1 MRLRSAALWIVVSLL
16 SETVLALHAA
26 NPLAPYVKESGPMV
40 VLDHVRVI
48 DGTGTAPQEDMRIDI
63 EGGKIT
69 RVQSARLRNAY
80 PPNAKVLDLS
90 GRTVIP
96 GLVGMHEHLF
106 YPTPGRP
113 KDGIR
118 LYGEMGDSAPRLYL
132 AGGVTSAR
140 TTGSVE
146 PYTDLAIKQKIDAGN
161 MPGPKLHIT
170 GPYLGGLG

>member
-1 MRLRSAALWIVVSLL
+1 MRLRSAALWFVVSLL
-16 SETVLALHAA
+16 SETVLAQQAA
-26 NPLAPYVKESGPMV
+26 NPLAPYVKESGPVV

-48 DGTGTAPQEDMRIDI
+48 AGTGTAPQEDMRIDI

-118 LYGEMGDSAPRLYL
+118 LY
-132 AGGVTSAR
+132 
-140 TTGSVE
+140 
-146 PYTDLAIKQKIDAGN
+146 
-161 MPGPKLHIT
+161 
-170 GPYLGGLG
+170 